1 MDAAGFHGSSGSGVG
16 KQVND
21 TGGIVEAATS
31 VSPGHRNAKGLGT
44 TTVSIVA
51 LFERDTTRH

>member
-1 MDAAGFHGSSGSGVG
+1 MDAAGFHDSSGSGVG
-16 KQVND
+16 KQGND

-31 VSPGHRNAKGLGT
+31 LSPDHRNVKGLGT
-44 TTVSIVA
+44 TTMRTVA